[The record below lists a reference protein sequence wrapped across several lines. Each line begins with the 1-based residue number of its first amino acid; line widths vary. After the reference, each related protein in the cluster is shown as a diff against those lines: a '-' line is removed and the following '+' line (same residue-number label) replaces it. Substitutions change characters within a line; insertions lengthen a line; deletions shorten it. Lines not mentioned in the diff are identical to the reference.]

1 MCTIQRFLSHAAS
14 CGIASF
20 FLLWTP
26 TIGFGAATA
35 PEDASSST
43 ALQEIIVTAQKREQR
58 AQDVGITLNVY
69 SGEELKDAGV
79 ITAPD
84 IAKLT
89 PGVGIAGSFA
99 GQNVT
104 FSIRGVTQQDFQAQA
119 ESPVAV
125 YLDEGYAAANNAA
138 GLALFDVDRVE
149 VLKGPQGTLF
159 GRNATGGLVSITT
172 QMPTKEF
179 AANASVSYGAY
190 NDLRGEAAVGGPLSD
205 TVQGRVAVLYEKNDG
220 WVTNTSPTGG
230 DLGGKKT
237 TAGRVRLEAEPTD
250 SIDLLLTAYA
260 IDVEQSW
267 GPYFALSTRSVL
279 TNGLPNAVIVA
290 QNTLFGQP
298 PSNGNDLSVNANS
311 AQSTGSFNKVYGGTF
326 RLKFDLGNEADLT
339 AITDYKQLK
348 YHLLLDDDAT
358 AISFLNTDTHAAV
371 ANYSQEFRLFKDFHG
386 TRLTSGL
393 YYLHIDAS
401 ETDLQELYGLGG
413 VDVSSPFDLV
423 SNSSSAFTQAEFDV
437 APTFT
442 LVGGLRAT
450 REQKSYQYNAF
461 VETLTQSPIV
471 EARSYHGD
479 LAEWL
484 FSWKGQLEWRPSHDV
499 LVFAGYSR
507 GAKAGSFNAP
517 FAGGATPTDA
527 NIPYKPEKLDSF
539 EIGSKTTLAD
549 GLMTLNGAVFY
560 YDYKDYQAFKFI
572 NFSTVVTNNP
582 ATVKGAEISLNVR
595 PTHQLELLAS
605 LSYVDAAVKD
615 VLVSNSTGSAD
626 LSREPPYSSKWTG
639 LASARYEFP
648 VAGGTASLQGDA
660 QYIGSH
666 YFSLTNFDAT
676 FVAGYT
682 LLNARLA
689 WKAPNNHLELF
700 AFGKNLSDQRYRTV
714 GFEASDFGGF
724 TQVGYGEPRWWGVG
738 ISYKY

>member
-205 TVQGRVAVLYEKNDG
+205 TVEGR
-220 WVTNTSPTGG
+220 VTNTSPSGG

-279 TNGLPNAVIVA
+279 PSELLNAVIVA
-290 QNTLFGQP
+290 QYTLFGQP
-298 PSNGNDLSVNANS
+298 ACDGNDLSVNANS

-386 TRLTSGL
+386 TRPTSGL

-423 SNSSSAFTQAEFDV
+423 SNSSSA
-437 APTFT
+437 
-442 LVGGLRAT
+442 
-450 REQKSYQYNAF
+450 
-461 VETLTQSPIV
+461 
-471 EARSYHGD
+471 
-479 LAEWL
+479 
-484 FSWKGQLEWRPSHDV
+484 
-499 LVFAGYSR
+499 
-507 GAKAGSFNAP
+507 
-517 FAGGATPTDA
+517 
-527 NIPYKPEKLDSF
+527 
-539 EIGSKTTLAD
+539 
-549 GLMTLNGAVFY
+549 
-560 YDYKDYQAFKFI
+560 
-572 NFSTVVTNNP
+572 
-582 ATVKGAEISLNVR
+582 
-595 PTHQLELLAS
+595 
-605 LSYVDAAVKD
+605 
-615 VLVSNSTGSAD
+615 
-626 LSREPPYSSKWTG
+626 
-639 LASARYEFP
+639 
-648 VAGGTASLQGDA
+648 
-660 QYIGSH
+660 
-666 YFSLTNFDAT
+666 
-676 FVAGYT
+676 
-682 LLNARLA
+682 
-689 WKAPNNHLELF
+689 
-700 AFGKNLSDQRYRTV
+700 
-714 GFEASDFGGF
+714 
-724 TQVGYGEPRWWGVG
+724 
-738 ISYKY
+738 